1 MHEWNIL
8 ITFFAMHC
16 FMFPRVKI
24 IMLGVMNVQCPT
36 QYIPLEPVWIGDKSI
51 SPQGYCYGPQ
61 IS

>member
-1 MHEWNIL
+1 MQACINKVFCNALFYVSESEDYHV
-8 ITFFAMHC
+8 
-16 FMFPRVKI
+16 R
-24 IMLGVMNVQCPT
+24 VMNVQCPT